1 MRDDLPFV
9 SLSLPTPDALNKLGE
24 RLDGPFNIE
33 SVVAPIDVD
42 ISNAI
47 MNMQETG
54 VGFTQESYLW
64 RRSPVL
70 AGGMSV
76 ELSLEEKP
84 CASRRNVCRVISGGE
99 ALC

>member
-1 MRDDLPFV
+1 MPDDLPFV
-9 SLSLPTPDALNKLGE
+9 SLSLSTPDALNKLGE

-54 VGFTQESYLW
+54 VGFTQEVSTW
-64 RRSPVL
+64 GR
-70 AGGMSV
+70 GG
-76 ELSLEEKP
+76 
-84 CASRRNVCRVISGGE
+84 GGGGGG
-99 ALC
+99 APLHN